1 MSPRLR
7 AFLIRTALAFGGT
20 LSALVVLE
28 LALALQPRSIEAR
41 MQINDPYIGYRHVPG
56 GVFDYKKE
64 DFSVRV
70 RFNSLG
76 FHDREHNVTKP
87 PGMFRV
93 VVLGDSFMDALQVD
107 YEDTFA
113 HRLEQE
119 LRRLNVSAE
128 VINLGMRGFQTQQ
141 ELLTLERYGS
151 QFQPDLV
158 LLAFFVNDV
167 LDNRA
172 NASELSLEFLRSR
185 QYETP
190 VEGEFFRRLP
200 DFAQV
205 FARLAQRVF
214 PNTYVLVQ
222 KWLWSQWGDKSDYYP
237 DPYNNLRADSP
248 PSLREGWNRTEQYLR
263 QARDQAAARDAKFFL
278 FYIPLREAVYPDLW
292 RQELSRYPPLR
303 NLTVDFDSMPR
314 ALSSIVAE
322 EDIPFL
328 DLGPGFREYANR
340 TGQYTYFTGALEA
353 HWNAAGHRVAAALVA
368 EALVRQGAAP
378 RLRHNN

>member
-1 MSPRLR
+1 M
-7 AFLIRTALAFGGT
+7 
-20 LSALVVLE
+20 ALVILE
-28 LALALQPRSIEAR
+28 IGLALQPPSIEAR

-87 PGMFRV
+87 PGVFRIV
-93 VVLGDSFMDALQVD
+93 ILGDSFMDALQMD
-107 YEDTFA
+107 YGDTFA
-113 HRLEQE
+113 YRLEQE

-167 LDNRA
+167 LDNRV

-200 DFAQV
+200 DFAQAL
-205 FARLAQRVF
+205 ARSVQRVF

-222 KWLWSQWGDKSDYYP
+222 KWLWSQWGDKSGYYP
-237 DPYNNLRADSP
+237 DPYNNLRTDSP
-248 PSLREGWNRTEQYLR
+248 PALREGWNRTEPYLR
-263 QARDQAAARDAKFFL
+263 QARDQAAARDAKLFL

-303 NLTVDFDSMPR
+303 NLTVDFDSVPR
-314 ALSSIVAE
+314 ALSSIGAE

-328 DLGPGFREYANR
+328 DLGPGFREHANR
-340 TGQYTYFTGALEA
+340 TGQYTYFTSASEA

-368 EALVRQGAAP
+368 EALVRQGAVPTPPA
-378 RLRHNN
+378 